1 MKKFR
6 LKKWMIVVV
15 ILAMAVILVT
25 VVNRWK
31 KNDADTAMN
40 DPLSVIGNFVM
51 IPGRWFGSIDSV
63 SRLVNTYEENKNLK
77 GEIEQHD
84 DLKQNVKNQAQEI
97 ERLKVEEELNKT
109 LTDYEKVSATV
120 ITRSPDTWQ
129 DELIVDRGSDDGVT
143 ENMAVM
149 SQKGVI
155 GRVTEVRE
163 QSSKIELLTSDNQN
177 SNHFPIKIGTNNGES
192 FGILNKYEE
201 KKQQLIASQVTK
213 EKEIKE
219 GDVVRT
225 SGLGGN
231 SPADLVIGTV
241 VKVKPSS
248 NGIDFEVY
256 VKPSAQMY
264 DISFVTIIKGMA
276 E

>member
-1 MKKFR
+1 MVVGKSRIVYRGCLSEKVSF
-6 LKKWMIVVV
+6 KKWMIVVV

-63 SRLVNTYEENKNLK
+63 SRLVNTYEETKNLK

-120 ITRSPDTWQ
+120 ITSLLQTPGRMSLS
-129 DELIVDRGSDDGVT
+129 LI
-143 ENMAVM
+143 EEVM
-149 SQKGVI
+149 
-155 GRVTEVRE
+155 T
-163 QSSKIELLTSDNQN
+163 
-177 SNHFPIKIGTNNGES
+177 
-192 FGILNKYEE
+192 
-201 KKQQLIASQVTK
+201 A
-213 EKEIKE
+213 
-219 GDVVRT
+219 
-225 SGLGGN
+225 
-231 SPADLVIGTV
+231 
-241 VKVKPSS
+241 
-248 NGIDFEVY
+248 
-256 VKPSAQMY
+256 
-264 DISFVTIIKGMA
+264 
-276 E
+276 

>member
-15 ILAMAVILVT
+15 ILVMAIILVT
-25 VVNRWK
+25 LVNRWK
-31 KNDADTAMN
+31 KNDADTAMS
-40 DPLSVIGNFVM
+40 DPLSVVGN
-51 IPGRWFGSIDSV
+51 IIAAPGRWIGSIDSI
-63 SRLVNTYEENKNLK
+63 SSLTNTYQENEKLR
-77 GEIEQHD
+77 GEIEQYD
-84 DLKQNVKNQAQEI
+84 DLKQKVKNQAQEI

-120 ITRSPDTWQ
+120 INRTPDTWQ
-129 DELIVDRGSDDGVT
+129 DILTVDKGSSDGVT

-155 GRVTEVRE
+155 CRVTKVKK
-163 QSSKIELLTSDNQN
+163 QSSEIELLASDNQN
-177 SNHFPIKIGTNNGES
+177 SNHFPIKIGTKNGDS

-201 KKQQLIASQVTK
+201 KAQQLIASQVTK

-219 GDVVRT
+219 GDIVRT

-256 VKPSAQMY
+256 IKPYAQMY